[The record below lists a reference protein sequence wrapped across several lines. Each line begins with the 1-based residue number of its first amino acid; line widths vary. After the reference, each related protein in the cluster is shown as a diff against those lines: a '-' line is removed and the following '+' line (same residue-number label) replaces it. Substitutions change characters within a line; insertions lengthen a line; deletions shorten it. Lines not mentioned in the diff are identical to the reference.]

1 MSTISTLWTIVILLC
16 IFTAMLMLS
25 MYLFNQQQ
33 QEQHEHVVKLLT
45 KHIEDI
51 LEQHNKPLLDIR
63 EGLIQQL
70 QTQREAIVNN
80 PGLHF
85 KQKQSALLK
94 MYEQELLLSPQ
105 GEPEAFFKKINQ
117 QLHQFETRL
126 STVHPSLNERER
138 MLCCLYLLEVH
149 DTDIIDLSGY
159 APRSLPNIKH
169 RLTKKMG
176 LTSVSELSAELLK
189 VLCSL

>member
-85 KQKQSALLK
+85 KQKQSD
-94 MYEQELLLSPQ
+94 
-105 GEPEAFFKKINQ
+105 G
-117 QLHQFETRL
+117 
-126 STVHPSLNERER
+126 
-138 MLCCLYLLEVH
+138 
-149 DTDIIDLSGY
+149 
-159 APRSLPNIKH
+159 
-169 RLTKKMG
+169 KMG
-176 LTSVSELSAELLK
+176 GIT
-189 VLCSL
+189 C